1 VYLDL
6 LGDLAGLAS
15 PRLGR
20 LGGEEL
26 GLDGREDT
34 TLRDDDVTEK
44 LVELLVVSDGEL
56 EVSRDDSGL
65 LVVPGSV
72 TGELEDL
79 GGEVWGHKRERKGRK
94 RAKKVSPSIQSVRQ
108 RTGHEKR
115 CSHSRTAAR

>member
-6 LGDLAGLAS
+6 LGDLAGLS
-15 PRLGR
+15 SSRLGR
-20 LGGEEL
+20 LGGKEL
-26 GLDGREDT
+26 GLDRRKDT

-56 EVSRDDSGL
+56 EVSRDDSRL

-79 GGEVWGHKRERKGRK
+79 GGEVWGHKRERKGREGRK
-94 RAKKVSPSIQSVRQ
+94 ERSAKKVSSLI
-108 RTGHEKR
+108 
-115 CSHSRTAAR
+115 